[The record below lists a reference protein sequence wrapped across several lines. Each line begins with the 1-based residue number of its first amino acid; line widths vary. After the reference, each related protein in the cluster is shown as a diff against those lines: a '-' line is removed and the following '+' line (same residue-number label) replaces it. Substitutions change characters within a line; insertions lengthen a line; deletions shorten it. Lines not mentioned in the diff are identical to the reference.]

1 MEQKADEPV
10 LPRLLASNALRANL
24 SKHMTL
30 NQMADTKASM
40 IMTASSLVLTITI
53 TQMQQL
59 NLLTVLLL
67 LVTGLLAIVFSI
79 FAIIPPM
86 HASGGVNLFY
96 FRSFAEI
103 EEEEFIALGKE
114 VIADRDRLYEAYLH
128 EIYYLGKHRL
138 TRKYGL
144 IRNGLWTLLVGLC
157 SAGISAIA
165 LHLGKGFLH

>member
-1 MEQKADEPV
+1 MEEKREEPV
-10 LPRLLASNALRANL
+10 LPRLLASNVLRANL

-59 NLLTVLLL
+59 SLLTVLLL
-67 LVTGLLAIVFSI
+67 LVTGLLAIIFSI
-79 FAIIPPM
+79 FAIIPPI
-86 HASGGVNLFY
+86 HAHGGVNFFY

-103 EEEEFIALGKE
+103 EEGEFMALGKE
-114 VIADRDRLYEAYLH
+114 LIADREKIYDAYLH

-138 TRKYGL
+138 TRKYAL
-144 IRNGLWTLLVGLC
+144 IRNGLWSLLIGLC
-157 SAGISAIA
+157 SAGVSAIA
-165 LHLGKGFLH
+165 LHLT